1 MSELAN
7 ILGRLP
13 RSSKRDE
20 AINELVCLG
29 ISIADKHDSRV
40 IARNSRV
47 CLEVCLELLAQSR
60 TRDKLQWPPHP
71 IRQGKA
77 PLADW
82 VRQVAEKIEPNNQS
96 TSRTLCNLVDVGN
109 MGSHMTRP
117 SETDWNKKLFQEFTR
132 RPTEKIWSPLIG
144 FLFTGLSIDAE
155 VPLPSGDKKNL
166 IAQNT
171 KLKEQLEE
179 EERQKDAIRA
189 SLKRT
194 EDKISDREDQVQ
206 ELEKDKRLRSVFRQ
220 GDNTSQENARNLAKC
235 FIEKYST
242 GATSGHAKTI
252 VEAAQSTTDPI
263 ALEEIKL
270 LQEAKKEADRRTT
283 QKAEESEKFQ
293 EEIIN
298 LKEERTKLLS
308 QIDSYSPWS
317 ADYPFKDGEPNWPSA
332 SIMLDQRIKES
343 EAPFSDYK
351 FIRTVS
357 DNLLGKHGTVYKAR
371 HKNGQTVAIKLPR
384 RLDASYHYEAAF
396 YRKAL
401 KAKQP
406 ISGLIQPVPDGIA
419 PSTTPGHIILQW
431 EDGLR
436 LDEWVRGHEG
446 ALKRD
451 GRLLAVALKHGEQ
464 ILTTLQ
470 ALWNEKLIFT
480 DLHPGNVMMRKGD
493 RPMLLDP
500 GGLVAASSLP
510 ELKTMEALITGTDST
525 EELPKL
531 RTAKLK
537 TLAAMYLA
545 MTTDLILYIASAGDR
560 EVLVSTDAASGLIDQ
575 RKGRDDQIVNIL
587 HDSEVLTQGE
597 DHDDRIARGRD
608 SLTQLFQDWSD
619 AKFREEACNSSR
631 RAGDWFND
639 YRRILLN
646 VIDPYKAYRQI

>member
-1 MSELAN
+1 MRELTN

-20 AINELVCLG
+20 AIKELECLG
-29 ISIADKHDSRV
+29 ISIADKHGSRV

-47 CLEVCLELLAQSR
+47 CLEVGLELLAQSR
-60 TRDKLQWPPHP
+60 TRDKLQRPPHSV
-71 IRQGKA
+71 RTGKA

-82 VRQVAEKIEPNNQS
+82 ATQVAEKIEPNNQS
-96 TSRTLCNLVDVGN
+96 ISRTLRNLVEVGN
-109 MGSHMTRP
+109 IASHSPDM
-117 SETDWNKKLFQEFTR
+117 SDWQKKLFQEITQ
-132 RPTEKIWSPLIG
+132 RPIEKIWNPLIG

-171 KLKEQLEE
+171 KLKEKLEE

-220 GDNTSQENARNLAKC
+220 DDSTSQENARNLAKY

-242 GATSGHAKTI
+242 EATSGRAKAI

-263 ALEEIKL
+263 ALEKIKL

-317 ADYPFKDGEPNWPSA
+317 ADYPFKDGEPNWASA
-332 SIMLDQRIKES
+332 SSMLDQRIKES

-406 ISGLIQPVPDGIA
+406 IPGLIQPVPDGIA

-436 LDEWVRGHEG
+436 LDEWVREHEG

-493 RPMLLDP
+493 RPILLDP

-510 ELKTMEALITGTDST
+510 ELETMEALITGHDSI

-531 RTAKLK
+531 RRSQLK

-545 MTTDLILYIASAGDR
+545 MTTDLILYIASGGAR
-560 EVLVSTDAASGLIDQ
+560 EVLTSTETTSEHVDQ
-575 RKGRDDQIVNIL
+575 RKKRNNEIRHIL
-587 HDSEVLTQGE
+587 HNSEVLPQGE
-597 DHDDRIARGRD
+597 DYDDRIERGRE
-608 SLTQLFQDWSD
+608 SLTQLFQDWRD
-619 AKFREEACNSSR
+619 AGFREEACNSSR
-631 RAGDWFND
+631 GPHVWFND

-646 VIDPYKAYRQI
+646 LIDPYKAYRQI